1 MIMRKKN
8 LILIQHEMCVQILIF
23 LTIITNITI
32 DFLNITILPQNGTL
46 VI

>member
-8 LILIQHEMCVQILIF
+8 LILIQHEMRVQILIF
-23 LTIITNITI
+23 LTIITNIMI